1 MLQRSKRIREKVEK
15 KEKKVETESGKR
27 LNGRSYI
34 IDHTTRLQ
42 RLIVIYTMK

>member
-15 KEKKVETESGKR
+15 KKKVEAESGKR